1 MHGLQTCR
9 TGPIKDSFGPLDA
22 GVTKVTRTA
31 RGVAGKWRLANRATC
46 HGFQRMGP
54 RLTKV
59 SWCRRAAALACS
71 FPRRLWVAVVSAMTF
86 SPASLCSLMAAC
98 WLAGCAA
105 PPPAPAPRVA
115 PAHAVPAPTPAPA
128 TTAALPSAT
137 EAQPVRTPVER
148 PVELAPMALGPAETR
163 TRHAT
168 FKHATFDEL
177 PGWEQDDLVAGWP
190 AFRSSCVALQRR
202 DVWRDVCAQSNAVA
216 RTPAAIRAF
225 FESRFALL
233 RILNTDASREGE
245 ITGYFEPL
253 LEGRR
258 RPEGDFNVPV
268 LGVPR
273 DLYTLDWATVPAPQ
287 RRTIVQVRAQGSSLV
302 VVPAPE
308 PGSAALDLRRFVL
321 DTKDRR
327 LRVRLSRAGNV
338 LRADPYPTRG
348 ELAAL
353 GLPTGVD
360 APVLAWV
367 NDPLALYAMQVQ
379 GSGRIR
385 LADGAVLRVQYAD
398 QNGHPFKPL
407 RVVAKVSDK
416 VVTRAIGNAANGVP
430 EVDQFVLEGDDDA
443 AADARPTGDAAA
455 DEVVT
460 RGLSNRRP
468 AGAPQ
473 GQDAA
478 ANALVDEL
486 LGGGKGKR
494 AAAPVA
500 APRPAPASPAAVPA
514 LPAQP
519 RPPAQAAAARAPVD
533 PGMLSADPS
542 YVFFKVAPDQ
552 TSADG
557 PPGALGVPLTAGR
570 SVAVD
575 PRVTPLG
582 YPVFLAAPA
591 PKGSSIDMRRLVFAQ
606 DTGGAIRGAVRADFF
621 WGFGSDAGRLA
632 RGTRHRG
639 QMWLL
644 LPKAEAAKL
653 GNGAIVTRG
662 VGAPARA
669 ADECLIAD
677 EFCQEPD

>member
-1 MHGLQTCR
+1 LLPCFVPALNLLHLFVCR
-9 TGPIKDSFGPLDA
+9 AERDLSDRRVEVWIRPSMLSLLGSGAVAYML
-22 GVTKVTRTA
+22 TA
-31 RGVAGKWRLANRATC
+31 CAAPQAT
-46 HGFQRMGP
+46 
-54 RLTKV
+54 
-59 SWCRRAAALACS
+59 
-71 FPRRLWVAVVSAMTF
+71 
-86 SPASLCSLMAAC
+86 SPASAPIVRTAPEPLAATS
-98 WLAGCAA
+98 AA
-105 PPPAPAPRVA
+105 PAPAL
-115 PAHAVPAPTPAPA
+115 PA
-128 TTAALPSAT
+128 TT
-137 EAQPVRTPVER
+137 QPVRVAAER
-148 PVELAPMALGPAETR
+148 PTSLAPTAATGPAETR

-168 FKHATFDEL
+168 FKRASFDEL

-190 AFRSSCVALQRR
+190 AFRSSCAALQRR
-202 DVWRDVCAQSNAVA
+202 ESWREVCAQSSSVP
-216 RTPAAIRAF
+216 RTPAGIRSF
-225 FESRFALL
+225 FESRFALM
-233 RILNTDASREGE
+233 RILNTDASRDGD

-258 RPEGDFNVPV
+258 QPEGAFNVPV

-273 DLYTLDWATVPAPQ
+273 DLYTLDWINVPAPQ
-287 RRTIVQVRAQGSSLV
+287 RRGIVQVRPQGAGLV
-302 VVPAPE
+302 VLPGAE
-308 PGSAALDLRRFVL
+308 PGSVALDLRRFEL

-327 LRVRLSRAGNV
+327 LRVRVSRDGTS
-338 LRADPYPTRG
+338 LRAEPYPTRG
-348 ELAAL
+348 ELTAL
-353 GLPTGVD
+353 GLPAGVD

-367 NDPLALYAMQVQ
+367 NDALALYAMQVQ

-385 LADGAVLRVQYAD
+385 LGDSTVMRVQYAE

-407 RVVAKVSDK
+407 RVVAKASER
-416 VVTRAIGNAANGVP
+416 VVTRGIGDRAVAAD
-430 EVDQFVLEGDDDA
+430 EFVLEGQEGVDVA
-443 AADARPTGDAAA
+443 READAGSEPAP

-460 RGLSNRRP
+460 RGLSSRR
-468 AGAPQ
+468 APSATG

-486 LGGGKGKR
+486 LGGKPKR
-494 AAAPVA
+494 AAAPASVPVSP
-500 APRPAPASPAAVPA
+500 APTARPAPPPLPVSISAAPVRPSANAVSAVRPVASRPA
-514 LPAQP
+514 
-519 RPPAQAAAARAPVD
+519 VD
-533 PGMLSADPS
+533 PGVLASDPS

-552 TSADG
+552 TQGDG

-591 PKGSSIDMRRLVFAQ
+591 PPGSNIDMRRLVFAQ

-653 GNGAIVTRG
+653 GSSGVVTRG
-662 VGAPARA
+662 VSSAPRA
-669 ADECLIAD
+669 AEECLIAD
-677 EFCQEPD
+677 EVFCQEPD

>member
-1 MHGLQTCR
+1 MPALKFLSLSVCR
-9 TGPIKDSFGPLDA
+9 
-22 GVTKVTRTA
+22 
-31 RGVAGKWRLANRATC
+31 
-46 HGFQRMGP
+46 QRV
-54 RLTKV
+54 L
-59 SWCRRAAALACS
+59 SALAAACLLPAC
-71 FPRRLWVAVVSAMTF
+71 VAQ
-86 SPASLCSLMAAC
+86 
-98 WLAGCAA
+98 
-105 PPPAPAPRVA
+105 PPAPSAAAAPTRVA
-115 PAHAVPAPTPAPA
+115 PAPEPAPS
-128 TTAALPSAT
+128 TTAAPPSTAT
-137 EAQPVRTPVER
+137 AQPVRTPAEKSAS
-148 PVELAPMALGPAETR
+148 LAPAAFVPAETR

-168 FKHATFDEL
+168 FKRASFDEL

-202 DVWRDVCAQSNAVA
+202 DAWRDVCAQSNSVA
-216 RTPAAIRAF
+216 RTPVAIRAF

-233 RILNTDASREGE
+233 RILNTDASRDGD

-253 LEGRR
+253 LDGRR
-258 RPEGDFNVPV
+258 QPEGDFNVPV

-273 DLYTLDWATVPAPQ
+273 DLFTLDWMNVPAPQ
-287 RRTIVQVRAQGSSLV
+287 RRGVVQVQVRAQGTNLV
-302 VVPAPE
+302 VVPSAE
-308 PGSAALDLRRFVL
+308 PGSAALDLRRFDL

-327 LRVRLSRAGNV
+327 LRVRVSRVGTT

-385 LADGAVLRVQYAD
+385 LADSTVLRVQYAD

-407 RVVAKVSDK
+407 RVVAKASDK
-416 VVTRAIGNAANGVP
+416 VVTRGIGTNAATDAD
-430 EVDQFVLEGDDDA
+430 EFVLEGDAEAAPEPA
-443 AADARPTGDAAA
+443 AAVDPMP

-460 RGLSNRRP
+460 RGLSNKRP
-468 AGAPQ
+468 AAAAAAP

-486 LGGGKGKR
+486 LGGKAKR
-494 AAAPVA
+494 V
-500 APRPAPASPAAVPA
+500 PAPAPAPAPAAVPA
-514 LPAQP
+514 AAGV
-519 RPPAQAAAARAPVD
+519 RPPAASLLAPAVRPVAKAAARAPIEPSV
-533 PGMLSADPS
+533 LAADPS
-542 YVFFKVAPDQ
+542 YVFFKVAADQ
-552 TSADG
+552 TPLDG
-557 PPGALGVPLTAGR
+557 PPGALGVPLTPGR

-591 PKGSSIDMRRLVFAQ
+591 PKGSAIDVRRLVFAQ

-644 LPKAEAAKL
+644 MPKAEAAKL
-653 GNGAIVTRG
+653 GSGGVLTRG
-662 VGAPARA
+662 LSAGPRT

>member
-1 MHGLQTCR
+1 
-9 TGPIKDSFGPLDA
+9 
-22 GVTKVTRTA
+22 
-31 RGVAGKWRLANRATC
+31 
-46 HGFQRMGP
+46 
-54 RLTKV
+54 
-59 SWCRRAAALACS
+59 
-71 FPRRLWVAVVSAMTF
+71 
-86 SPASLCSLMAAC
+86 MAAC

-105 PPPAPAPRVA
+105 PPPSSAPRVA
-115 PAHAVPAPTPAPA
+115 PAQVAPA
-128 TTAALPSAT
+128 ATQAPPINAALPSAA

-148 PVELAPMALGPAETR
+148 PVELAPIALGPTALGPTETR

-168 FKHATFDEL
+168 FKRATFDEL

-202 DVWRDVCAQSNAVA
+202 DVWRDVCAQSNSVA

-233 RILNTDASREGE
+233 RILNTDASRDGE

-287 RRTIVQVRAQGSSLV
+287 RRAIVQVRAQGSSLV

-327 LRVRLSRAGNV
+327 LRVRLSRAGNA
-338 LRADPYPTRG
+338 LQADPYPTRG

-360 APVLAWV
+360 APALAWV

-407 RVVAKVSDK
+407 RVVAKASDK
-416 VVTRAIGNAANGVP
+416 VVTRAIGNAANGANAAT
-430 EVDQFVLEGDDDA
+430 EVDQFVLEGDDDV
-443 AADARPTGDAAA
+443 AADAGLGGDAAA

-460 RGLSNRRP
+460 RGLSVRRA
-468 AGAPQ
+468 AGAAQ

-478 ANALVDEL
+478 ASALVDEL

-494 AAAPVA
+494 AAAPAA
-500 APRPAPASPAAVPA
+500 APRPAPAAPAALPA
-514 LPAQP
+514 VPAQP

-533 PGMLSADPS
+533 AGMLSADPS

-552 TSADG
+552 TPADG

-644 LPKAEAAKL
+644 LPKAEAARL
-653 GNGAIVTRG
+653 GSSAIVTRG
-662 VGAPARA
+662 VGAPARG

>member
-1 MHGLQTCR
+1 MFC
-9 TGPIKDSFGPLDA
+9 
-22 GVTKVTRTA
+22 
-31 RGVAGKWRLANRATC
+31 
-46 HGFQRMGP
+46 
-54 RLTKV
+54 
-59 SWCRRAAALACS
+59 RAAVGAFAAAWL
-71 FPRRLWVAVVSAMTF
+71 LVA
-86 SPASLCSLMAAC
+86 
-98 WLAGCAA
+98 CAA
-105 PPPAPAPRVA
+105 PQTPPAVGAVPRVTPSPGAAA
-115 PAHAVPAPTPAPA
+115 PSSTPAAP
-128 TTAALPSAT
+128 PSSAVT
-137 EAQPVRTPVER
+137 QPVRVSTEKAAD
-148 PVELAPMALGPAETR
+148 LAPGAFGPSETR

-168 FKHATFDEL
+168 FKRVGFEEL

-190 AFRSSCVALQRR
+190 AFRSSCAALQKREG
-202 DVWRDVCAQSNAVA
+202 WRELCAQSAGVA

-225 FESRFALL
+225 FESRFALM
-233 RILNTDASREGE
+233 RILNADASRDGD

-258 RPEGDFNVPV
+258 QPEGDFNVPV
-268 LGVPR
+268 MGVPR
-273 DLYTLDWATVPAPQ
+273 DLYTLDWMTVPAPQ
-287 RRTIVQVRAQGSSLV
+287 RRGIVQVRPLGTSLM
-302 VVPAPE
+302 VVPAAE
-308 PGSAALDLRRFVL
+308 LGSAPLDLRRFEL

-327 LRVRLSRAGNV
+327 LRVRLSRAGSV
-338 LRADPYPTRG
+338 LRADRYPTRG

-367 NDPLALYAMQVQ
+367 NDALALYAMQVQ

-385 LADGAVLRVQYAD
+385 LADSTVLRVQYAD

-407 RVVAKVSDK
+407 RVVAKASDR
-416 VVTRAIGNAANGVP
+416 VVTRGLGGTAA
-430 EVDQFVLEGDDDA
+430 EADQFVLEGDEPADAAQTPDRADDA
-443 AADARPTGDAAA
+443 AP

-460 RGLSNRRP
+460 RGMPSRRP
-468 AGAPQ
+468 AAASGS
-473 GQDAA
+473 GQDVA

-486 LGGGKGKR
+486 LGGKPKPKPAAGTAASVGGAAAR
-494 AAAPVA
+494 PAAAPTARPTAGA
-500 APRPAPASPAAVPA
+500 AT
-514 LPAQP
+514 
-519 RPPAQAAAARAPVD
+519 ARAAME
-533 PGMLSADPS
+533 PGLLATDPS
-542 YVFFKVAPDQ
+542 YVFFKIAPDQ
-552 TSADG
+552 TQVEG
-557 PPGALGVPLTAGR
+557 PPGALGVPLTPGR

-653 GNGAIVTRG
+653 GSGGVVTRG
-662 VGAPARA
+662 VSSAART

-677 EFCQEPD
+677 DAFCQEPD

>member
-1 MHGLQTCR
+1 MLQR
-9 TGPIKDSFGPLDA
+9 WQWPA
-22 GVTKVTRTA
+22 GVPALKFLSASVFNA
-31 RGVAGKWRLANRATC
+31 
-46 HGFQRMGP
+46 
-54 RLTKV
+54 LT
-59 SWCRRAAALACS
+59 
-71 FPRRLWVAVVSAMTF
+71 
-86 SPASLCSLMAAC
+86 AAC
-98 WLAGCAA
+98 LLTACATQPQA
-105 PPPAPAPRVA
+105 PPANVAARRV
-115 PAHAVPAPTPAPA
+115 VPAPEPAPEPA
-128 TTAALPSAT
+128 PPSTAAPVSTAI
-137 EAQPVRTPVER
+137 AQPVRTPIEKSAS
-148 PVELAPMALGPAETR
+148 LAPAAVGPAETR

-168 FKHATFDEL
+168 FKRASFDEL

-202 DVWRDVCAQSNAVA
+202 DAWRDVCAQSNAVA
-216 RTPAAIRAF
+216 RTPAAIRTF

-233 RILNTDASREGE
+233 RILNTDASRDGD

-258 RPEGDFNVPV
+258 QPEGDFNVPV

-273 DLYTLDWATVPAPQ
+273 DLYTLDWMNVPAPQ
-287 RRTIVQVRAQGSSLV
+287 RRGMVQVRAQGSNLV
-302 VVPAPE
+302 VLPAAE

-327 LRVRLSRAGNV
+327 LRVRLSRAGNA
-338 LRADPYPTRG
+338 LRAEPYPTRG

-367 NDPLALYAMQVQ
+367 NDPLGLYAMQVQ

-385 LADGAVLRVQYAD
+385 LADSTVLRVQYAD

-407 RVVAKVSDK
+407 RVVAKATDK
-416 VVTRAIGNAANGVP
+416 VVTRGLGANAVNDAD
-430 EVDQFVLEGDDDA
+430 EFVLEGPGPGEGETEIDA
-443 AADARPTGDAAA
+443 AAAQEPATDRAP

-460 RGLSNRRP
+460 RGLSNKRP
-468 AGAPQ
+468 AAAAASP

-486 LGGGKGKR
+486 LGGKSKR
-494 AAAPVA
+494 APVA
-500 APRPAPASPAAVPA
+500 APTAAPSAAARPAVSP
-514 LPAQP
+514 LPGAEL
-519 RPPAQAAAARAPVD
+519 RPTAKAAAARAPVE
-533 PGMLSADPS
+533 PSMLSADPS

-552 TSADG
+552 TLLDG
-557 PPGALGVPLTAGR
+557 PPGALGVPLTPGR

-653 GNGAIVTRG
+653 GSGGVVTRG
-662 VGAPARA
+662 LSAGPRT

-677 EFCQEPD
+677 DFCQEPD

>member
-1 MHGLQTCR
+1 
-9 TGPIKDSFGPLDA
+9 
-22 GVTKVTRTA
+22 
-31 RGVAGKWRLANRATC
+31 
-46 HGFQRMGP
+46 
-54 RLTKV
+54 
-59 SWCRRAAALACS
+59 
-71 FPRRLWVAVVSAMTF
+71 
-86 SPASLCSLMAAC
+86 MAAC
-98 WLAGCAA
+98 WLVGCAA

-115 PAHAVPAPTPAPA
+115 PVQVPVQVAPAPA
-128 TTAALPSAT
+128 PSAPTTAALPSAA
-137 EAQPVRTPVER
+137 EVQPVRTPVER
-148 PVELAPMALGPAETR
+148 PVELAPLAIGPTETR

-168 FKHATFDEL
+168 FKRATFDEL

-202 DVWRDVCAQSNAVA
+202 DVWRDVCAQSNSVA

-287 RRTIVQVRAQGSSLV
+287 RRAIVQVRAQGNSLV
-302 VVPAPE
+302 VVAAPE

-338 LRADPYPTRG
+338 LRAEPYPTRG

-407 RVVAKVSDK
+407 RVVAKASDK
-416 VVTRAIGNAANGVP
+416 VVTRAIGNAANAANVVP
-430 EVDQFVLEGDDDA
+430 EVDQFVLESDAEA
-443 AADARPTGDAAA
+443 AADAEPPADTAA

-468 AGAPQ
+468 AGAAQ
-473 GQDAA
+473 GTDAA

-494 AAAPVA
+494 ATPPAA
-500 APRPAPASPAAVPA
+500 APRPAPAA
-514 LPAQP
+514 LPAQS
-519 RPPAQAAAARAPVD
+519 RPPAPAAAARVPVD

-552 TSADG
+552 TPADG

-653 GNGAIVTRG
+653 GSNAIVTRG